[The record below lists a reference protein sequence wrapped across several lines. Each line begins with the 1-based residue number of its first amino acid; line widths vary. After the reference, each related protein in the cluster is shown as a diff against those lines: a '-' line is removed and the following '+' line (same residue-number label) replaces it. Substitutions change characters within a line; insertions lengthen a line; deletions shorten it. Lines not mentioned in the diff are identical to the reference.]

1 MATDYTA
8 LMMQLKNGEID
19 TFTVEPA
26 DFMTFQTAYM
36 AFEFRKRIIGK
47 AEKNGTVIYHYDHDQ
62 TQ

>member
-1 MATDYTA
+1 
-8 LMMQLKNGEID
+8 MMQLKNGEIE